1 MLKWLV
7 HFKVWQ
13 LSLVLCSL
21 LLLSSCGFQLR
32 GAYQLPSAMQLTYV
46 KAKAESDLVSALK
59 RQLKASGI
67 ALVDVASDQAATLSV
82 YNEQKQSRTVSV
94 DSRGRAREYT
104 LSYQVEFEVKHSPS
118 GFLMEPQ
125 SVKIERDFLF
135 DTDDVLGK
143 SKGINELY
151 ESMQQDVIRLLL
163 LRLQS
168 RGDT

>member
-1 MLKWLV
+1 MLKRLV
-7 HFKVWQ
+7 HLKAWRW
-13 LSLVLCSL
+13 SYALVAL

-32 GAYQLPSAMQLTYV
+32 GAYQLPQAMQLTYV
-46 KAKAESDLVSALK
+46 EAKSESDLVSALK
-59 RQLKASGI
+59 RQLKASGVTLLD
-67 ALVDVASDQAATLSV
+67 AASDQAATLFI
-82 YNEQKQSRTVSV
+82 NKEQKQKRVVSV

-104 LSYQVEFEVKHSPS
+104 LSYQLEFEVKHSSS
-118 GFLMEPQ
+118 GFSMDQQ

-143 SKGINELY
+143 SKGVDELY

-168 RGDT
+168 QGDT

>member
-1 MLKWLV
+1 MLKRLI
-7 HFKVWQ
+7 HFNVWQ

-32 GAYQLPSAMQLTYV
+32 GAYQLPSVMQLTYV

-59 RQLKASGI
+59 RQLKASGVT
-67 ALVDVASDQAATLSV
+67 LVDAVSDQAATLSI
-82 YNEQKQSRTVSV
+82 YNEKKQKRTVSV

-104 LSYQVEFEVKHSPS
+104 LSYQVEFELKHSPS
-118 GFLMEPQ
+118 GFLMEQQ

-168 RGDT
+168 RGDK